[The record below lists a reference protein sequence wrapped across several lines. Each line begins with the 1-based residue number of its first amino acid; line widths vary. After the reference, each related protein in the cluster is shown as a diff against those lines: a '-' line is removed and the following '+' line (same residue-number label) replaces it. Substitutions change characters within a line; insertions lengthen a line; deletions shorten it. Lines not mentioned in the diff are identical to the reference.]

1 MDNKKVY
8 SYSLKKKKL
17 KKWIYE
23 NNYTLPY
30 VAKRLGI
37 SKDELK
43 RKLSEH
49 DGFNK
54 YQIKSLIYLV
64 GASNAIDIIYFPSL
78 IIKNKI
84 ISEVFRKGGNMS
96 KWMKW
101 KD

>member
-23 NNYTLPY
+23 NNYTLPF

-43 RKLSEH
+43 RKLSKH

-54 YQIKSLIYLV
+54 HQIKSLIYLV

-78 IIKNKI
+78 KIKNKI
-84 ISEVFRKGGNMS
+84 ISEVFRKGGGMS
-96 KWMKW
+96 K
-101 KD
+101 

>member
-37 SKDELK
+37 SICELIIQEEMIIRHIIQEELK
-43 RKLSEH
+43 
-49 DGFNK
+49 N
-54 YQIKSLIYLV
+54 
-64 GASNAIDIIYFPSL
+64 
-78 IIKNKI
+78 
-84 ISEVFRKGGNMS
+84 
-96 KWMKW
+96 
-101 KD
+101 

>member
-8 SYSLKKKKL
+8 RYSLRKKKL

-54 YQIKSLIYLV
+54 HQIKVLIYLV
-64 GASNAIDIIYFPSL
+64 GASNAIDMIYFPSL
-78 IIKNKI
+78 KIKNKI
-84 ISEVFRKGGNMS
+84 INEVFGKGGKMS
-96 KWMKW
+96 K
-101 KD
+101 